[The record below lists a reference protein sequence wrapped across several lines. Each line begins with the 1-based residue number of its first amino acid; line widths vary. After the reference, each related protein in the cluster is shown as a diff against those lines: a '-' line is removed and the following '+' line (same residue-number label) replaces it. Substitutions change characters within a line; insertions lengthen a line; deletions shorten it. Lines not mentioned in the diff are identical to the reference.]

1 MTITRPQLPPS
12 GELLGAALGALR
24 VRSLITLQM
33 PERTLRRALSDEP
46 GVKSENRK
54 AVLDAAIAHLFPD
67 ELLTLWGLA
76 PAETATSG
84 AQAVRHRFVAM
95 AEEALM
101 AWDHAAGSLRS
112 LSQDVLTKEF
122 ALLPWVRLLA
132 IELGVRVGAY
142 LAFQGI
148 TSLEDD
154 DTEAIVRGRS
164 FDRLIQRYR
173 KLAGGVPREDLAK
186 GGGVSP
192 STVDEWLAGR
202 ALPQAESI
210 LSLAAVIAA
219 RTKEVAEP
227 AVVFHLRCAVAASE
241 LTRWLW
247 EVCPANRPVDFG
259 PPRAASFLI
268 EFFAVLEIAHAM
280 ATEGAKFHPNI
291 VEALWGAVILGSKS
305 KVGKDILSQ
314 VLVEARDSYLRADV
328 QGVLLDRWGE
338 RVMLL
343 YRQIPSL
350 ENVRQD
356 PFAKQ
361 LNLTEEGLTSLRIEE
376 AWGRISPNPGG
387 WHFQPAQSQMGFP
400 AAGSN
405 GEPLEMIVLD
415 MQQLMNEPQRASQ
428 RGMEAQHLWG
438 DTPMEV
444 ANNRV
449 LVAADPNNAMYHFWL
464 GASLAEVG
472 RIEEALLECR
482 IAVGLKPGWS
492 LPAVEVAIILT
503 NAGRNPEA
511 LAEMRSFEGNY
522 EVDAHFAYAYGYTL
536 MCEGEFID
544 ALRWLRQAVTLNPSH
559 ARATL
564 HLAHCLLMTGEKVE
578 GRRWAKQARHLGER
592 SVYDSLKAGEYESKK
607 R

>member
-46 GVKSENRK
+46 GVKSENRT

-84 AQAVRHRFVAM
+84 AQAVRDNLAAM
-95 AEEALM
+95 AEDALM

-112 LSQDVLTKEF
+112 VSIDVLTKEF

-132 IELGVRVGAY
+132 VELGVRVGAY
-142 LAFQGI
+142 LAIHGI

-154 DTEAIVRGRS
+154 DTDAIVKGRL

-219 RTKEVAEP
+219 RTKGVAE
-227 AVVFHLRCAVAASE
+227 AEVVFHLRCAVAASE

-247 EVCPANRPVDFG
+247 EVCPANPRDGLG
-259 PPRAASFLI
+259 PPRAASFVI
-268 EFFAVLEIAHAM
+268 EFLAVLEIAHAM
-280 ATEGAKFHPNI
+280 ATEGAKIHPNV

-305 KVGKDILSQ
+305 QVGKDILRE
-314 VLVEARDSYLRADV
+314 VLNAARDSYLQADIR
-328 QGVLLDRWGE
+328 GVLLDCWE
-338 RVMLL
+338 DRVLLL

-350 ENVRQD
+350 ENIRQD
-356 PFAKQ
+356 PFSKM
-361 LNLTEEGLTSLRIEE
+361 LNLPGEMMGSFRGQE

-387 WHFQPAQSQMGFP
+387 WHFQPAQSRMGFP
-400 AAGSN
+400 AA
-405 GEPLEMIVLD
+405 
-415 MQQLMNEPQRASQ
+415 
-428 RGMEAQHLWG
+428 
-438 DTPMEV
+438 
-444 ANNRV
+444 
-449 LVAADPNNAMYHFWL
+449 AAA
-464 GASLAEVG
+464 
-472 RIEEALLECR
+472 R
-482 IAVGLKPGWS
+482 
-492 LPAVEVAIILT
+492 
-503 NAGRNPEA
+503 
-511 LAEMRSFEGNY
+511 
-522 EVDAHFAYAYGYTL
+522 TL
-536 MCEGEFID
+536 
-544 ALRWLRQAVTLNPSH
+544 
-559 ARATL
+559 
-564 HLAHCLLMTGEKVE
+564 
-578 GRRWAKQARHLGER
+578 
-592 SVYDSLKAGEYESKK
+592 
-607 R
+607 